1 MSNSFQQSFSSS
13 NNHPPKDSFIQLS
26 QHGNSSVTLNVTES
40 NFSLLPA
47 SVSTTKDRF
56 LCTICVDSPDSPLDV
71 AVLPACNHSFCLSCL
86 ASWSTVRQVCPNC
99 KTRFV
104 TASLR
109 RDLDSHPVQ
118 GPPTKDGVHPM
129 LEHPVDAIC
138 QASWIT
144 LHEIHS
150 PKHDIEASFS
160 LPPRDLLAAIN
171 ADDVNT
177 RSASSS
183 SAVPYFVHEDYEDEL
198 EDRIWQ
204 EEEYHH
210 ERLLRRARTVSN
222 RRYGP
227 SGYISAGRMRATPRP
242 NQSQPG
248 SSSSHAVQSEPKP
261 KANNMIKSPQAKT
274 TRSSPNILMNPTP
287 GVSNNSLSQSSNTAS
302 SGGRKKKMKKNS
314 RAGVAA
320 AKAAAE
326 KAATEERK
334 KKSFQSSRA
343 NQQIESALEQV
354 AIGNTSASQVDEQ
367 PDDVVA
373 S

>member
-1 MSNSFQQSFSSS
+1 M
-13 NNHPPKDSFIQLS
+13 
-26 QHGNSSVTLNVTES
+26 TES
-40 NFSLLPA
+40 NLSSVSA

-99 KTRFV
+99 KTYFAA
-104 TASLR
+104 ASLR
-109 RDLDSHPVQ
+109 RDLDSRPVQ
-118 GPPTKDGVHPM
+118 GPPTNDGIHPM

-160 LPPRDLLAAIN
+160 LPPRDLLAAIH
-171 ADDVNT
+171 AEDVNT
-177 RSASSS
+177 RSAPSST
-183 SAVPYFVHEDYEDEL
+183 VPYFVNEDFEDEL

-242 NQSQPG
+242 NQSQSG
-248 SSSSHAVQSEPKP
+248 SSSSHAGQSESKP
-261 KANNMIKSPQAKT
+261 TASKVIKTPQAKT
-274 TRSSPNILMNPTP
+274 TSSSPNILVNPTP
-287 GVSNNSLSQSSNTAS
+287 GVSNNSSSQSSNSVS
-302 SGGRKKKMKKNS
+302 SGGRKKKMKKKS

-334 KKSFQSSRA
+334 KKPPNRSRTT
-343 NQQIESALEQV
+343 QQIESALEQV
-354 AIGNTSASQVDEQ
+354 AIGNTSAAQVDGQ

-373 S
+373 